1 MKRAVLM
8 SVLFCSACSLAPTY
22 HRPDVDIPKQFGDGL
37 FRQARPA
44 DELPK
49 GAWWKAYSDGHLDN
63 LEEELSSNQDI
74 KAAFERLREAQ
85 SALGAQRALLFPS
98 IDLGASSQKL
108 DNSKNRATYF
118 RGIPTRYSDNLLIA
132 DVSYEP
138 DVFGRISSQVKAS
151 SMALEASKADL
162 ASLKLSL
169 EAELASSYF
178 ALQALRR
185 EEALQKQIV
194 SKEAEHLELIKALYD
209 GGAAPEAQFDQEEI
223 SLQNA
228 KSLEHEFGLQ
238 DETLVHAIA
247 LLLGKP
253 ASGFDVET
261 GDQAPKPLAFS
272 SLPSTLLER
281 RPDIAAAERQVE
293 AANAEIG
300 VARAAFFP
308 NFTLNAV
315 GGFESGQ
322 TGNLLDVP
330 SEIWSLGVGA
340 AVNLFDAGLRRSLTD
355 EARARYEET
364 VAHYRQTVLAA
375 YREVE
380 DGMSSIRRLE
390 LEGESQEY
398 AVISA
403 SKSLDQAKYGFEG
416 GMIPYQDVV
425 ASKILYLQASQQL
438 AQLMG
443 RRMAASVLLVKA
455 LGGGPG

>member
-1 MKRAVLM
+1 MKRAAL
-8 SVLFCSACSLAPTY
+8 LFALICSACSLAPTY
-22 HRPDVDIPKQFGDGL
+22 HRPSVDIPQQFGDGL

-44 DELPK
+44 DDLPR
-49 GAWWKAYSDGHLDN
+49 GAWWKVYSDRHLDS
-63 LEEELSSNQDI
+63 LEEELSSNQDL
-74 KAAFERLREAQ
+74 KAALARLSEAQ

-118 RGIPTRYSDNLLIA
+118 RGIPTRYSDNQLIA

-138 DVFGRISSQVKAS
+138 DVFGRISNQVKAS
-151 SMALEASKADL
+151 SMAFEASKADV
-162 ASLKLSL
+162 ASLKLAL
-169 EAELASSYF
+169 EAELALNYF
-178 ALQALRR
+178 ALQALRH

-194 SKEAEHLELIKALYD
+194 SEEAEHLELIRALYD
-209 GGAAPEAQFDQEEI
+209 GGAAPEADFDQAEI

-228 KSLEHEFGLQ
+228 KSQAHEFGLQ
-238 DETLVHAIA
+238 DETLAHAIA
-247 LLLGKP
+247 LLLGKS
-253 ASGFDVET
+253 ASGFKVET
-261 GDQAPKPLAFS
+261 GNGLPKPQAFT

-281 RPDIAAAERQVE
+281 RPDIASAERQVE

-300 VARAAFFP
+300 VAKAAFFP
-308 NFTLNAV
+308 NFTLNAM

-322 TGNLLDVP
+322 TGNLIDAP
-330 SEIWSLGVGA
+330 SELWSLGVGA

-364 VAHYRQTVLAA
+364 VAQYRQTVLAA

-390 LEGESQEY
+390 LEGKSQKS
-398 AVISA
+398 AVDSA
-403 SKSLDQAKYGFEG
+403 SKALDQAKYGFDG

-425 ASKILYLQASQQL
+425 ASKIQYLQASQQL
-438 AQLMG
+438 AQLIG
-443 RRMAASVLLVKA
+443 RRMTASVLLVKA